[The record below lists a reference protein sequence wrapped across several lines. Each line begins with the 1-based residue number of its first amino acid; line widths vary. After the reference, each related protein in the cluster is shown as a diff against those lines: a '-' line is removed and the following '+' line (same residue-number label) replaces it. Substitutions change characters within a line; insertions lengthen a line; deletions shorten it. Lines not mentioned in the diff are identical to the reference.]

1 MNLLAFDTTTQ
12 TMSIAVARTLDGHDL
27 QWQHT
32 SAGAAQASCDL
43 IPAILKLMQH
53 AQLQLNE
60 LDAICFGQGPG
71 AFTGLRT
78 ACAVAQ
84 GLALGSGVP
93 LLPINA
99 LLAIAEEARHA
110 ALETTPHGVITS
122 MLDAR
127 MDEMYIASH
136 AFDKDQWTELQEAR
150 LLAPQELD
158 AYLDA
163 LGQPCVLAG
172 NVFTVYH
179 TQLAKTRAYANATSV
194 TTPVTAL
201 PTATALLRLA
211 PQAFAAGHA
220 VAAQDALPCYVRDKV
235 AQTTQERNAEKAAA
249 LAITR

>member
-32 SAGAAQASCDL
+32 GAGAAQASCDL
-43 IPAILKLMQH
+43 IPAILKLMQQ
-53 AQLQLNE
+53 AQLRLDE

-84 GLALGSGVP
+84 GLALGTGVP
-93 LLPINA
+93 VLPINS
-99 LLAIAEEARHA
+99 LLAIAEEARHT
-110 ALETTPHGVITS
+110 ALETTPHGIITS

-127 MDEMYIASH
+127 MDEMYIASY
-136 AFDKDQWTELQEAR
+136 AFNKSQWTELQEER

-158 AYLDA
+158 AYLGT
-163 LGQPCVLAG
+163 LTEPCVLAG

-179 TQLAKTRAYANATSV
+179 TQLAQTRAYANATSV
-194 TTPVTAL
+194 TTL
-201 PTATALLRLA
+201 PTAAAMLRLA
-211 PQAFAAGHA
+211 PQALAAGHA
-220 VAAQDALPCYVRDKV
+220 VAAKEALPCYVRDKV

-249 LAITR
+249 LASMR

>member
-32 SAGAAQASCDL
+32 GAGAAQASCDL
-43 IPAILKLMQH
+43 IPAILKLMQR
-53 AQLQLNE
+53 AQLRLDE

-84 GLALGSGVP
+84 GLALGAGVP
-93 LLPINA
+93 LLPINS
-99 LLAIAEEARHA
+99 LLAIAEEARHTV
-110 ALETTPHGVITS
+110 LETTAHGIITA

-127 MDEMYIASH
+127 MDEVYIASY
-136 AFDKDQWTELQEAR
+136 AFDAGQWTELHGAR

-158 AYLDA
+158 AYLDTLA
-163 LGQPCVLAG
+163 EPCVLAG

-179 TQLAKTRAYANATSV
+179 AQLAQTRACADAV
-194 TTPVTAL
+194 PAPIIAL
-201 PTATALLRLA
+201 PTAAALLRLA
-211 PQAFAAGHA
+211 PQALAAGHA

-235 AQTTQERNAEKAAA
+235 AQTRTEQKAAA
-249 LAITR
+249 LATTQ

>member
-32 SAGAAQASCDL
+32 GAGAAQASCDL

-53 AQLQLNE
+53 ARLQLEE

-99 LLAIAEEARHA
+99 LLAIAEEARHT
-110 ALETTPHGVITS
+110 ALESTPHGIITS

-127 MDEMYIASH
+127 MDEVYIASY
-136 AFDKDQWTELQEAR
+136 AFGSGKGQWIELQEAR

-163 LGQPCVLAG
+163 LGKPCVLAG

-179 TQLAKTRAYANATSV
+179 AQLAQTRAYAHATS
-194 TTPVTAL
+194 VTAL
-201 PTATALLRLA
+201 PTAAAMLRLA
-211 PQAFAAGHA
+211 PQALMEGRA
-220 VAAQDALPCYVRDKV
+220 VRAQDALPCYVRDKV
-235 AQTTQERNAEKAAA
+235 AQTTQERNAEKTAA
-249 LAITR
+249 LATTR

>member
-32 SAGAAQASCDL
+32 GVGAAQASCDL
-43 IPAILKLMQH
+43 IPAILKLMQR
-53 AQLQLNE
+53 AQLRLDE

-84 GLALGSGVP
+84 GLAMGAGVP
-93 LLPINA
+93 VLPINS
-99 LLAIAEEARHA
+99 LLAIAEEARHT
-110 ALETTPHGVITS
+110 ALETTPRGIITT

-127 MDEMYIASH
+127 MDEVYIASY
-136 AFDKDQWTELQEAR
+136 AFDAGQWTELQEAR
-150 LLAPQELD
+150 LLAPQNLD

-163 LGQPCVLAG
+163 LAKPCVLAG

-179 TQLAKTRAYANATSV
+179 AQLAQTRACAAPA
-194 TTPVTAL
+194 PVTAL
-201 PTATALLRLA
+201 PTAAAMLRLA
-211 PQAFAAGHA
+211 PQALQEGHA
-220 VAAQDALPCYVRDKV
+220 VRAKDALPCYVRDKV
-235 AQTTQERNAEKAAA
+235 AQTTQERNTEKAAA
-249 LAITR
+249 LASAR